1 MDEEGRKEQ
10 GIQTENTEPQKMTV
24 SGSININ
31 NKTKPTA
38 LVKRKKE
45 TLIKCK
51 APRDKRFELHWD
63 YTTSK
68 SGSQEFTFTGKE
80 MGEGFWSPEE
90 KNKLKI
96 GDLVIFKKKGHQNNK
111 YKARIYAKTG
121 LISKLDALK
130 NGIIQ
135 ELPKIPDLYDI
146 KFIAPPVING
156 ERKLKMKGISKE
168 NLEKIPGYRF
178 FFCGT
183 AKPNEKNGESYKEP
197 DFKYNKER
205 IKSLVKLEMKKGFVK
220 KLPWKIDMIEAR
232 HTDVKKDPITGKNV
246 PPEKIIDTPKNLNFQ
261 IAGVELIE
269 VSNPICINK
278 GKEKETHKLRAKVH
292 LRLVKVEKGKPVG
305 DYDGVM
311 SVLDC
316 KEHKRRALVKL
327 QEIKKDFSDQ
337 AIDFADYIGDKLD
350 RKYAK
355 NQYGEMKWFQNKG
368 KQEHLA
374 TIARNKKRKGKVGDP
389 EGEEETEPTETQK
402 AKETIKEWKN
412 EGKADAHAETQRL
425 KSSMG
430 ALKKGLE
437 IEKGEKEEEDDAK
450 ALATEDSDEHTPP
463 VASIGGGKRKMSRR
477 KKNKKRSC
485 TKKNRRNRN
494 K

>member
-1 MDEEGRKEQ
+1 MDDEVIRKEQ
-10 GIQTENTEPQKMTV
+10 GIQTEKTDPQKIAV

-31 NKTKPTA
+31 NKTKHTS
-38 LVKRKKE
+38 LIKREKE
-45 TLIKCK
+45 SLIKCE

-63 YTTSK
+63 YTTNK

-80 MGEGFWSPEE
+80 MGAGFWSPEE
-90 KNKLKI
+90 KNKLKV
-96 GDLVIFKKKGHQNNK
+96 GDLVIFKKIGHQNNK

-121 LISKLDALK
+121 LISKLNALK

-135 ELPKIPDLYDI
+135 ELPTMPDEYDI

-156 ERKLKMKGISKE
+156 VRKLKMKGISKE

-183 AKPNEKNGESYKEP
+183 AKPNEKKGQSYKDPE
-197 DFKYNKER
+197 FKYNKER
-205 IKSLVKLEMKKGFVK
+205 LKSLVNLEMKKGFLK
-220 KLPWKIDMIEAR
+220 KLPWKIDRIEAR
-232 HTDVKKDPITGKNV
+232 YTDIKKDPITGKYV
-246 PPEKIIDTPKNLNFQ
+246 PPEKIIDTPENFNFQ
-261 IAGVELIE
+261 IAGVDLID

-327 QEIKKDFSDQ
+327 GQIKKDFSDE
-337 AIDFADYIGDKLD
+337 AIKFADFIGDKLNQ
-350 RKYAK
+350 KYSK
-355 NQYGEMKWFQNKG
+355 NQYGEMQWFQNKG
-368 KQEHLA
+368 KEEHLA
-374 TIARNKKRKGKVGDP
+374 TIERNKQKEKSYGIALGK
-389 EGEEETEPTETQK
+389 EAEPTVSQK
-402 AKETIKEWKN
+402 AKETIKGWKN
-412 EGKADAHAETQRL
+412 EGKADAQFAFGKTGKKRKEDAMAEWRGQTVGHL
-425 KSSMG
+425 
-430 ALKKGLE
+430 
-437 IEKGEKEEEDDAK
+437 
-450 ALATEDSDEHTPP
+450 
-463 VASIGGGKRKMSRR
+463 IGGDRKMSKR
-477 KKNKKRSC
+477 KKNKKRSR

>member
-1 MDEEGRKEQ
+1 MDEEGK
-10 GIQTENTEPQKMTV
+10 TEPQKMTV

-45 TLIKCK
+45 KLIKCK
-51 APRDKRFELHWD
+51 PPHDKRFELHWD
-63 YTTSK
+63 YTTNK

-80 MGEGFWSPEE
+80 MGEGFWSPET

-96 GDLVIFKKKGHQNNK
+96 GDLVIFKKTGHQNNK

-121 LISKLDALK
+121 LISKVDALK

-135 ELPKIPDLYDI
+135 ELPKMPDIYDI
-146 KFIAPPVING
+146 KFIAQPVING
-156 ERKLKMKGISKE
+156 VRKLKMKGISAD

-183 AKPNEKNGESYKEP
+183 AKPNKEKEDWKEP
-197 DFKYNKER
+197 DFIYDKGKL
-205 IKSLVKLEMKKGFVK
+205 KSLVTLEMKKGFVK
-220 KLPWKIDMIEAR
+220 KLPWKIDMIEAKY
-232 HTDVKKDPITGKNV
+232 TDIKKDPITGKNV
-246 PPEKIIDTPKNLNFQ
+246 PPEKVIDTPKNFQ
-261 IAGVELIE
+261 TKYRIAGVNLIE

-278 GKEKETHKLRAKVH
+278 GKEKEIHKLRAKVH
-292 LRLVKVEKGKPVG
+292 IRLVKVEKGKPVT
-305 DYDGVM
+305 DAEGVM

-327 QEIKKDFSDQ
+327 DEIRKDFSDQ
-337 AIDFADYIGDKLD
+337 AMDFADFIGDRLNQ
-350 RKYAK
+350 KYAK
-355 NQYGEMKWFQNKG
+355 NQYGEMEWYQNKG
-368 KQEHLA
+368 KEEHLA
-374 TIARNKKRKGKVGDP
+374 TIKRNKKRKENPLELV
-389 EGEEETEPTETQK
+389 EEEAEPTEAQK

-437 IEKGEKEEEDDAK
+437 IEKEEKKEAEDAEGLATGDSGEDDP
-450 ALATEDSDEHTPP
+450 D

-485 TKKNRRNRN
+485 TKKKRRNRN

>member
-1 MDEEGRKEQ
+1 MDNEVISKEQ
-10 GIQTENTEPQKMTV
+10 GIQTEKTEPQKMTV

-38 LVKRKKE
+38 LIKRKKE

-90 KNKLKI
+90 KNKFKV
-96 GDLVIFKKKGHQNNK
+96 GDLVIFKKTGHQNNK

-135 ELPKIPDLYDI
+135 ELPTIPDLYDI

-156 ERKLKMKGISKE
+156 IRKLKMKGISQE

-183 AKPNEKNGESYKEP
+183 AKPNEKKGESYKEP
-197 DFKYNKER
+197 DFKYNKDQL
-205 IKSLVKLEMKKGFVK
+205 KSLVKSEMKKGFIK
-220 KLPWKIDMIEAR
+220 KLPWKIDRIEAR
-232 HTDVKKDPITGKNV
+232 YTDIKKDPITGKYV

-261 IAGVELIE
+261 IAGVELID
-269 VSNPICINK
+269 VSNPICVKK
-278 GKEKETHKLRAKVH
+278 GKDKETHKLRAKVH
-292 LRLVKVEKGKPVG
+292 IRLVKVENGKPVG

-311 SVLDC
+311 SILDC
-316 KEHKRRALVKL
+316 KEHKRRALAKL
-327 QEIKKDFSDQ
+327 DEIKKDFSDQ
-337 AIDFADYIGDKLD
+337 AVDFADYIGDKLD
-350 RKYAK
+350 RKYSE
-355 NQYGEMKWFQNKG
+355 NQYGEMQWFQNKG
-368 KQEHLA
+368 KEEHLA
-374 TIARNKKRKGKVGDP
+374 TIKRNKKRKGEAAEPGGEK
-389 EGEEETEPTETQK
+389 EEEEETP
-402 AKETIKEWKN
+402 KEIIKGWKN
-412 EGKADAHAETQRL
+412 EGKADAQRL

-437 IEKGEKEEEDDAK
+437 IEKEDEKVKEDER
-450 ALATEDSDEHTPP
+450 ALATEDPVEHDHPT
-463 VASIGGGKRKMSRR
+463 ASVGGGKRKMSRR

-494 K
+494 T

>member
-1 MDEEGRKEQ
+1 MDDEVIRKEQ
-10 GIQTENTEPQKMTV
+10 GIQTEKTEPQKIAV

-31 NKTKPTA
+31 NKTKHTS
-38 LVKRKKE
+38 LIKRKKE
-45 TLIKCK
+45 SLIKCE
-51 APRDKRFELHWD
+51 APHDKRFELHWD
-63 YTTSK
+63 YTTNK

-80 MGEGFWSPEE
+80 MGAGFWSPEE
-90 KNKLKI
+90 KNKLKV
-96 GDLVIFKKKGHQNNK
+96 GDLVIFKKIGHQNNK

-121 LISKLDALK
+121 LISKLNALK

-135 ELPKIPDLYDI
+135 ELPTIPDEYDI

-156 ERKLKMKGISKE
+156 VRKLKMKGISKE

-183 AKPNEKNGESYKEP
+183 AKPNEKKGQSYKDPE
-197 DFKYNKER
+197 FKYNKER
-205 IKSLVKLEMKKGFVK
+205 LKSLVNLEMKKGFLK
-220 KLPWKIDMIEAR
+220 KLPWKIDRIEAR
-232 HTDVKKDPITGKNV
+232 YTDIKKDPITGKYV
-246 PPEKIIDTPKNLNFQ
+246 PPDKIIDTPENFNFQ
-261 IAGVELIE
+261 IAGVDLIE

-327 QEIKKDFSDQ
+327 GQIKKDFSDE
-337 AIDFADYIGDKLD
+337 AIKFADFIGDKLNQ
-350 RKYAK
+350 KYAK
-355 NQYGEMKWFQNKG
+355 NQYGEMQWFQNKG
-368 KQEHLA
+368 NEEHLA
-374 TIARNKKRKGKVGDP
+374 TIERNKQKEKSYGIALGK
-389 EGEEETEPTETQK
+389 EAEPTASQK
-402 AKETIKEWKN
+402 AKETIKGWKN
-412 EGKADAHAETQRL
+412 EGKADAQFAFGKTGKKRKEDAMAEWRGR
-425 KSSMG
+425 KVG
-430 ALKKGLE
+430 
-437 IEKGEKEEEDDAK
+437 
-450 ALATEDSDEHTPP
+450 H
-463 VASIGGGKRKMSRR
+463 SIGGDRKMSKR
-477 KKNKKRSC
+477 KKNKKRSR

>member
-1 MDEEGRKEQ
+1 MDDEVISKEQ
-10 GIQTENTEPQKMTV
+10 GIQTEKTEPQKMTV

-31 NKTKPTA
+31 NKTKATA
-38 LVKRKKE
+38 LIKRKKE

-63 YTTSK
+63 YTTNK

-96 GDLVIFKKKGHQNNK
+96 GDLVIFKKTGHQNNK

-135 ELPKIPDLYDI
+135 KLPTIPDEYDI

-156 ERKLKMKGISKE
+156 VRKLKMKGISEE

-183 AKPNEKNGESYKEP
+183 AKPNEKKGESYKEP
-197 DFKYNKER
+197 DFKYNKDGL
-205 IKSLVKLEMKKGFVK
+205 KSLVKLEMKKGFVK

-261 IAGVELIE
+261 IAGVDLIE
-269 VSNPICINK
+269 ISNPICINK

-292 LRLVKVEKGKPVG
+292 IRLVKVEKGKPVA
-305 DYDGVM
+305 DVEGVM

-327 QEIKKDFSDQ
+327 DEIRKDFSDQ
-337 AIDFADYIGDKLD
+337 ALNFADFVGDKLNQ
-350 RKYAK
+350 KYAK
-355 NQYGEMKWFQNKG
+355 NQYDEMEWFQNKG

-374 TIARNKKRKGKVGDP
+374 TIERNKKSKGKPLELV
-389 EGEEETEPTETQK
+389 EEEEAEPTAAQK
-402 AKETIKEWKN
+402 AKETIKEWKD
-412 EGKADAHAETQRL
+412 EGKADAQYISSET
-425 KSSMG
+425 
-430 ALKKGLE
+430 AKKRKKDAMD
-437 IEKGEKEEEDDAK
+437 IMKDHKEEEEVPDYID
-450 ALATEDSDEHTPP
+450 LG
-463 VASIGGGKRKMSRR
+463 GGGKRKMSRR

>member
-1 MDEEGRKEQ
+1 MNDEVISKEQ
-10 GIQTENTEPQKMTV
+10 GIQTEKVEPQKITV

-31 NKTKPTA
+31 NKTKATA
-38 LVKRKKE
+38 LIKRTKE
-45 TLIKCK
+45 TQKKCK

-63 YTTSK
+63 YTTNK
-68 SGSQEFTFTGKE
+68 SGTQEFTFTGKE

-90 KNKLKI
+90 KKDLKI

-121 LISKLDALK
+121 LISKLEALK
-130 NGIIQ
+130 SGIIQ
-135 ELPKIPDLYDI
+135 ELPTMPDLYDI

-156 ERKLKMKGISKE
+156 ERKKKMKGISKE

-183 AKPNEKNGESYKEP
+183 AEPNKKKAESEDVKTPYYIYDK
-197 DFKYNKER
+197 
-205 IKSLVKLEMKKGFVK
+205 VKLKSFVTAEMKRGFIK
-220 KLPWKIDMIEAR
+220 KLPWKIDRIEAR
-232 HTDVKKDPITGKNV
+232 YTDIKKDPITGKIV

-261 IAGVELIE
+261 IAGVDLIE

-278 GKEKETHKLRAKVH
+278 GKDKEKHKLRAKVH
-292 LRLVKVEKGKPVG
+292 LRLVKVEKGKPVN

-327 QEIKKDFSDQ
+327 GQIKQDFSDE
-337 AIDFADYIGDKLD
+337 AIKFADFIGDKLNQ
-350 RKYAK
+350 KYAK
-355 NQYGEMKWFQNKG
+355 NQYDEMQWFQNKG

-374 TIARNKKRKGKVGDP
+374 TIERNKQKEKSYGIVLGK
-389 EGEEETEPTETQK
+389 EAEPTASQK

-412 EGKADAHAETQRL
+412 EGKADAHFAFGKTGKKRKEDAMAEWRGQ
-425 KSSMG
+425 
-430 ALKKGLE
+430 
-437 IEKGEKEEEDDAK
+437 
-450 ALATEDSDEHTPP
+450 TPS
-463 VASIGGGKRKMSRR
+463 VGHSIGGDRKMSKR
-477 KKNKKRSC
+477 KKNKKRSR

>member
-45 TLIKCK
+45 KLIECK
-51 APRDKRFELHWD
+51 PPHDKRFELHWD
-63 YTTSK
+63 YTTNK

-80 MGEGFWSPEE
+80 MGEGFWSPET

-96 GDLVIFKKKGHQNNK
+96 GDLVIFKKTGHQNNK

-135 ELPKIPDLYDI
+135 ELPKIDDLYDI

-156 ERKLKMKGISKE
+156 VRKLKMKGISAE

-183 AKPNEKNGESYKEP
+183 AKPNEKRESYKEP
-197 DFKYNKER
+197 HFIYDKGKL
-205 IKSLVKLEMKKGFVK
+205 KSLVTLEMKKGFVK

-232 HTDVKKDPITGKNV
+232 YTDIKNDPITGKYV
-246 PPEKIIDTPKNLNFQ
+246 PPEKVIDIPKNFKTKYR
-261 IAGVELIE
+261 IAGVDLIE

-278 GKEKETHKLRAKVH
+278 GKEKEIHKLRAKVH
-292 LRLVKVEKGKPVG
+292 IRLIKVEKGKPVG
-305 DYDGVM
+305 DVDNVM
-311 SVLDC
+311 SILDC

-327 QEIKKDFSDQ
+327 DEIRKDFSDQ
-337 AIDFADYIGDKLD
+337 AVGFADFIGDRLNQ
-350 RKYAK
+350 KYAK
-355 NQYGEMKWFQNKG
+355 NQYGEMEWYQNKG
-368 KQEHLA
+368 KEEHLA
-374 TIARNKKRKGKVGDP
+374 TIKRNKKRKGKPLELV
-389 EGEEETEPTETQK
+389 EEEAEPTAAQK

-412 EGKADAHAETQRL
+412 EGKADAHAGLAKTRREAQRL
-425 KSSMG
+425 KSSMS

-437 IEKGEKEEEDDAK
+437 IEKDEKALGTEDDGSGH
-450 ALATEDSDEHTPP
+450 LSE
-463 VASIGGGKRKMSRR
+463 SIGGSKRKRSRR

-485 TKKNRRNRN
+485 TKKNRRNGN